1 MNQMLPIK
9 ADWQEAQAER
19 RARYAAAVTRM
30 AKLAI
35 EWADRP
41 DDDLAKLAF
50 LDVLGFCIDSD
61 LGEEADKLRRD
72 LGLTED
78 GFPADDYG
86 FAVPGAERRVVLGMV
101 R

>member
-1 MNQMLPIK
+1 MNAPFNH
-9 ADWQEAQAER
+9 AAAER

-41 DDDLAKLAF
+41 DDDLRKLAF
-50 LDVLGFCIDSD
+50 LDVLGFCIYSD
-61 LGEEADKLRRD
+61 LGEEADNLRRD

-86 FAVPGAERRVVLGMV
+86 FAVPGAERRVVLGTV